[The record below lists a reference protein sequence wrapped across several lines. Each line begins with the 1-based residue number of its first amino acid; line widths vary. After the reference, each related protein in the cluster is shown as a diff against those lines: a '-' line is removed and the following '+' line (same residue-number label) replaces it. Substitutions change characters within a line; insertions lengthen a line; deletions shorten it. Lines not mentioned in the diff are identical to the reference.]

1 MTASDNRSER
11 AKSGSGWG
19 GVVAFLLRFVVI
31 SILTV
36 FAGLLFHRFDDSH
49 QLWSWSFFGLAA
61 ALGFGLEFAFS
72 AAVNRFW
79 PLPLAD
85 RVMRASI
92 MAVLV
97 SGLGTTGAY
106 FLVLYVALLASL

>member
-1 MTASDNRSER
+1 MSAGESGSER
-11 AKSGSGWG
+11 AAGGSGWG
-19 GVVAFLLRFVVI
+19 GVIAFLLRFVAI

-36 FAGLLFHRFDDSH
+36 FAGLLYRRFDDSF

-61 ALGFGLEFAFS
+61 ALGFGLELVFS

-97 SGLGTTGAY
+97 SGLGATGAY
-106 FLVLYVALLASL
+106 FIVLFVALSASL